1 MKKVQK
7 KDLRQ
12 FGIVL
17 GIILGVFGTI
27 HFFKQHATAYKWFFS
42 VSMISLIFGIFF
54 PMKLKPVF
62 KVFTK
67 IAHAIGWV
75 NTRIIL
81 TAVYYVILT
90 PIGLVLRIFG
100 KDMLDLKIDKNTK
113 SYWITRNQTK
123 PSKENLTKQF

>member
-17 GIILGVFGTI
+17 GIILGAFGSI
-27 HFFKQHATAYKWFFS
+27 HFLRHHQSAYKWFFS
-42 VSMISLIFGIFF
+42 FSASSFIFGIFF
-54 PMKLKPVF
+54 PLKLKPVF
-62 KVFTK
+62 TVFTK

-81 TAVYYVILT
+81 TVVYYVILT
-90 PIGLVLRIFG
+90 PIGLLMRIFG
-100 KDMLDLKIDKNTK
+100 KDILSLKIDKGAK
-113 SYWITRNQTK
+113 SYWITSLERK
-123 PSKENLTKQF
+123 SEELTKQF